1 MARLRNA
8 LLAGLVFAFLL
19 REGSPPVLA
28 QSSILGSRFRLLSI
42 PFIRTASQTLGLIP
56 SGKSL

>member
-19 REGSPPVLA
+19 SEGSPTLLA
-28 QSSILGSRFRLLSI
+28 EVRRGTR
-42 PFIRTASQTLGLIP
+42 
-56 SGKSL
+56 